1 MTPEDVELLRILGQG
16 NGWLRSALCTL
27 ARRGT
32 ALRHRE
38 PERALELLTALRPW
52 PWFKGGQFL
61 FDLMEWE
68 DFMVD
73 GPPPA
78 ILPSLLDAAAWQRV
92 AGRLRELQV
101 FVDSAME
108 RLAEDVAGV
117 AEQLHVTVTASAED
131 LPPLEPGLHLY
142 QDVVLG
148 LVASA
153 APALRARRQLR
164 EH

>member
-1 MTPEDVELLRILGQG
+1 VTSEDVELLRLLGHG
-16 NGWLRSALCTL
+16 NDWLRSALCTL

-32 ALRHRE
+32 ELRRRE
-38 PERALELLTALRPW
+38 PERAVELLTALRPW

-78 ILPSLLDAAAWQRV
+78 VLPSLLDAAAWQRL
-92 AGRLRELQV
+92 AGRLRELQA

-108 RLAEDVAGV
+108 GLADDVMNA
-117 AEQLHVTVTASAED
+117 AEQLHVTVTAATED
-131 LPPLEPGLHLY
+131 LPPLEPGLHVY
-142 QDVVLG
+142 QDVILG

-164 EH
+164 ER